1 MYGNTTMSWSS
12 KKEAV
17 VALTSYETGYIAAS
31 MAAYQAQWINMIMLG
46 TNLENGIV
54 D

>member
-12 KKEAV
+12 KKEAI

-31 MAAYQAQWINMIMLG
+31 SIDQHDYVGN
-46 TNLENGIV
+46 ESER
-54 D
+54 